1 MNSPESEQ
9 RFSLQVYK
17 EIVARNKTDDSYVTG
32 TALRKIL
39 GIPLG
44 DMKGKFKID
53 LSKIPDFDVF
63 VQSTSYNRQLMP
75 GMFYFFLESKIQRI
89 RWFGFLGEKVT
100 QTFCQD
106 VGCFVSVLC
115 MRQSQS
121 YYFSGELLPLHFK
134 KRNQWGNSL

>member
-1 MNSPESEQ
+1 MKSPDSEQ
-9 RFSLQVYK
+9 SFSVKVYK

-75 GMFYFFLESKIQRI
+75 GKFFFFLETKIQKI
-89 RWFGFLGEKVT
+89 R
-100 QTFCQD
+100 
-106 VGCFVSVLC
+106 
-115 MRQSQS
+115 
-121 YYFSGELLPLHFK
+121 
-134 KRNQWGNSL
+134 

>member
-1 MNSPESEQ
+1 MNSPESEE

-17 EIVARNKTDDSYVTG
+17 KIVARNKTDDSYVTG

-75 GMFYFFLESKIQRI
+75 GNVLFFSRIKNSKDKVV
-89 RWFGFLGEKVT
+89 WF
-100 QTFCQD
+100 
-106 VGCFVSVLC
+106 S
-115 MRQSQS
+115 
-121 YYFSGELLPLHFK
+121 
-134 KRNQWGNSL
+134 W

>member
-1 MNSPESEQ
+1 MVNFLYS
-9 RFSLQVYK
+9 FQVYK
-17 EIVARNKTDDSYVTG
+17 EIVARSKTDDSYVTG

-75 GMFYFFLESKIQRI
+75 GKRNT
-89 RWFGFLGEKVT
+89 V
-100 QTFCQD
+100 
-106 VGCFVSVLC
+106 
-115 MRQSQS
+115 
-121 YYFSGELLPLHFK
+121 FSGGSRISCRRGAELVRGHRLPM
-134 KRNQWGNSL
+134 

>member
-1 MNSPESEQ
+1 M
-9 RFSLQVYK
+9 
-17 EIVARNKTDDSYVTG
+17 ARNKTDDSYVTG

-75 GMFYFFLESKIQRI
+75 GKFFLSIKII
-89 RWFGFLGEKVT
+89 REIRGKSNTEYAKTLTAYYRLREGNVFKASVNLLTGEK
-100 QTFCQD
+100 
-106 VGCFVSVLC
+106 GISWSVVPC
-115 MRQSQS
+115 PYWGSRVQVNPYPWKDQP
-121 YYFSGELLPLHFK
+121 PLK
-134 KRNQWGNSL
+134 D

>member
-1 MNSPESEQ
+1 M
-9 RFSLQVYK
+9 
-17 EIVARNKTDDSYVTG
+17 ARNKTDDSYVTG

-75 GMFYFFLESKIQRI
+75 GKFFFFLSNQIIKRLDGLVFLVKVAQN
-89 RWFGFLGEKVT
+89 FCPDNGF
-100 QTFCQD
+100 
-106 VGCFVSVLC
+106 FVSVLC
-115 MRQSQS
+115 MRQSQP
-121 YYFSGELLPLHFK
+121 YYFSG
-134 KRNQWGNSL
+134 